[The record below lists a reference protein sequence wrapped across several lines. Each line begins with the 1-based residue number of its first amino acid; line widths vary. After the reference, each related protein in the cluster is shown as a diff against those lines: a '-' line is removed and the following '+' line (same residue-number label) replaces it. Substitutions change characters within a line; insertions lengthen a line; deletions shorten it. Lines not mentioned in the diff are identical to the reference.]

1 MPDPSVAA
9 EWVLDLIVSAHPWTD
24 DAEIV
29 FYHQPPA
36 AAPPMRYDESPT
48 GKPKTDALVS

>member
-9 EWVLDLIVSAHPWTD
+9 EWVLDLIVSTHPWTD